1 MCLIIVM
8 QNKVFINCGRS
19 SMFSQALSLNNT
31 ILCIEKKNIS
41 MWTSKGE
48 NCWKSTKDEGVQL
61 SLPMSPFKAPTRG

>member
-31 ILCIEKKNIS
+31 ILRIEQKKYFYVD
-41 MWTSKGE
+41 KQR
-48 NCWKSTKDEGVQL
+48 WKLLEKHKRWGGTTQFTYVT
-61 SLPMSPFKAPTRG
+61 F